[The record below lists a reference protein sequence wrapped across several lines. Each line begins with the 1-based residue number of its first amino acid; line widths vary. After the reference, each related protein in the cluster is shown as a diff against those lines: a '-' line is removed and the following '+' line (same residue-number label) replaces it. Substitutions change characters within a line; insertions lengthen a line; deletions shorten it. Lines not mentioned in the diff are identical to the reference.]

1 MGWDDGLDGMGWD
14 GVGWDG
20 VDGMGWGRMGWDG
33 VGWNEMG
40 GMGWGGGRRRGVLL
54 LGGLCERG
62 VLLCQ
67 LCSFYFCITCLVS

>member
-1 MGWDDGLDGMGWD
+1 
-14 GVGWDG
+14 
-20 VDGMGWGRMGWDG
+20 MGWDG